1 MRPWVSK
8 TFLILLKNWLFAS
21 TVSIVSWLQVVQ
33 LVFALYETKDFFY
46 IIALAKPKSWDL
58 ENGYSHYYISQI
70 HLPSEDF
77 W

>member
-21 TVSIVSWLQVVQ
+21 AVSIVSWLQVVQ

-46 IIALAKPKSWDL
+46 IIALAKPKS
-58 ENGYSHYYISQI
+58 
-70 HLPSEDF
+70 
-77 W
+77 